1 MRAPAV
7 YQFVC
12 PDGRVYIGSRAN
24 VLARKRE
31 GITATNSRLAAA
43 LAVYPAETWAFEVLE
58 QLPGGCSKAIR
69 LRAEQQYIDRLRSWD
84 PTCGFNMNPADRS
97 VASPACTEAYRR
109 RMRCERRGLGET
121 ENALGPP

>member
-12 PDGRVYIGSRAN
+12 PDGRVYVGSRAN

-43 LAVYPAETWAFEVLE
+43 LVVYPAETWTFKVLE

-69 LRAEQQYIDRLRSWD
+69 LRAEQQHILRGGPLSAGVVSVRREVGWSCV
-84 PTCGFNMNPADRS
+84 PWMESAD
-97 VASPACTEAYRR
+97 V
-109 RMRCERRGLGET
+109 
-121 ENALGPP
+121 